1 MANKFLLR
9 SIALSDIFTKMRVFT
24 NKWFSRWAEDEELSD
39 SVLWVTAKDV
49 VAGIVEGSLGGCLF
63 KKRIPREGGGK
74 RSGFRVIV
82 GYRKSDGSRVVF
94 LYAFAKND
102 KANISNKEKTALQL
116 TAKDFLSAT
125 DNQLQALISTKK
137 YREVTANEQD
147 S

>member
-1 MANKFLLR
+1 MLVQKAN
-9 SIALSDIFTKMRVFT
+9 
-24 NKWFSRWAEDEELSD
+24 
-39 SVLWVTAKDV
+39 
-49 VAGIVEGSLGGCLF
+49 
-63 KKRIPREGGGK
+63 P
-74 RSGFRVIV
+74 SGRRGQAVRLPVIV